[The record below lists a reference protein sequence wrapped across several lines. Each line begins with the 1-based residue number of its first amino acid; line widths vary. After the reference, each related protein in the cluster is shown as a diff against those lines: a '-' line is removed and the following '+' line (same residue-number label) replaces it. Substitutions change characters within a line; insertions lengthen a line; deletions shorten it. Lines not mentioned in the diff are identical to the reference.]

1 MDRTKFNDY
10 ISQYEGQLIIE
21 PEYLAASSFID
32 LNIDQ
37 TRLIPYIIEAK
48 RLKLEPLIGSALT
61 RKLMITDLTFEY
73 DLLKD
78 RFLNYTLLHWALAE
92 YLLVAPFSVSQGGV
106 YKHQAT
112 DSENASSHDVAT
124 LVQHEN
130 YKADMFARRLIEFL
144 NINESYYP
152 EYSESVGDGLDAT
165 KTAKFTGGLL
175 VETSVACEAG
185 GVGALQPS
193 IFSASTY
200 YGNTTGSTK
209 PFDYTTLS
217 TSASTVPNN
226 ILVQPTSNYFWL
238 VSSVEL
244 FLAQVGT
251 DIPMV
256 AWDDPDVNGAIFV
269 KGLENDL
276 WWIRVKIAETY
287 EQAVQFDVH
296 I

>member
-10 ISQYEGQLIIE
+10 ISQYEGELIIE

-32 LNIDQ
+32 LNIDS
-37 TRLIPYIIEAK
+37 TKLIPYIIEAQQ
-48 RLKLEPLIGSALT
+48 LKLEPLIGSSLT
-61 RKLMITDLTFEY
+61 RKLQLTDLTFEY

-78 RFLNYTLLHWALAE
+78 RFLNYALLHWALAE
-92 YLLVAPFSVSQGGV
+92 FLVHAPFSVSQGGV
-106 YKHQAT
+106 YKHQST
-112 DSENASSHDVAT
+112 DSELAEPHDIAT

-130 YKADMFARRLIEFL
+130 YKADVFGRRLIDFL
-144 NINESYYP
+144 DINESYYP
-152 EYSESVGDGLDAT
+152 EYSESVGDGLDAS

-175 VETSVACEAG
+175 VDTQVGCAVG

-193 IFSASTY
+193 IFVATVF
-200 YGNTTGSTK
+200 YGNTSGNTK

-226 ILVQPTSNYFWL
+226 ILVQPESNYFWL

-244 FLAQVGT
+244 YLAQVGT

-276 WWIRVKIAETY
+276 WWIRVKIIETY